1 MAAWKKRPVAVR
13 TRGSETAST
22 ADVALDAHVVSVGIW
37 LFLAADAFY
46 FAGWYFAFFYLR
58 ALNNNQAWII
68 QGLTRPNRGYGAV
81 VLLLVVLSA
90 ASYYVASRA
99 AGTRSIRWAV
109 LAPVALVLGL
119 AACLFQ
125 GYEMWH
131 LGFGLTQGGYPSV
144 FSGLTGSLIIHLT
157 VAMAW
162 LAGIV
167 AQSRSDRDTVLRSGP
182 AASFSGILLFLAGM
196 GVISFILLYFVA

>member
-68 QGLTRPNRGYGAV
+68 QGLTRPNRGFGAV

-99 AGTRSIRWAV
+99 AGTRSRTWAV

-131 LGFGLTQGGYPSV
+131 LGFSLTQGGYPSV
-144 FSGLTGSLIIHLT
+144 FSGLTGSWIIH
-157 VAMAW
+157 VAGAMVW
-162 LAGIV
+162 LAGVV
-167 AQSRSDRDTVLRSGP
+167 AQSRSGGDTVLRSGP

>member
-1 MAAWKKRPVAVR
+1 MAVR
-13 TRGSETAST
+13 TSGYETAST
-22 ADVALDAHVVSVGIW
+22 ADATLDARVVSIGIW

-68 QGLTRPNRGYGAV
+68 HDLTRPNRGFGIV

-90 ASYYVASRA
+90 TSYSVASRA
-99 AGTRSIRWAV
+99 AGARSMTWAV

-125 GYEMWH
+125 GYGMWH
-131 LGFGLTQGGYPSV
+131 LGFSPTQGGYPSV
-144 FSGLTGSLIIHLT
+144 FSGLTGSWIVQIAA
-157 VAMAW
+157 AMVW

-167 AQSRSDRDTVLRSGP
+167 AQSRPGGDTMLRPDS
-182 AASFSGILLFLAGM
+182 AVSFSWILLFLAGM
-196 GVISFILLYFVA
+196 GVISFILLYLVA

>member
-1 MAAWKKRPVAVR
+1 VAVSP
-13 TRGSETAST
+13 RGYETSST
-22 ADVALDAHVVSVGIW
+22 GDATLDARVVSIGIW

-68 QGLTRPNRGYGAV
+68 HDLTRPSRGFGTL

-90 ASYYVASRA
+90 TSYYVASRA
-99 AGTRSIRWAV
+99 TAGQSMTWAV
-109 LAPVALVLGL
+109 LAPIALVLGL

-125 GYEMWH
+125 GYGMWH
-131 LGFGLTQGGYPSV
+131 LGFSPTQGGYPSV
-144 FSGLTGSLIIHLT
+144 FSGLTGSWIIQIAA
-157 VAMAW
+157 AMAW

-167 AQSRSDRDTVLRSGP
+167 AQSRPGGDTLLRP
-182 AASFSGILLFLAGM
+182 ASAVSFSWILLFLAGM
-196 GVISFILLYFVA
+196 GVISFILLYLVA

>member
-1 MAAWKKRPVAVR
+1 VAVR
-13 TRGSETAST
+13 PHGYETASA
-22 ADVALDAHVVSVGIW
+22 ADVALDARVVSVGIW
-37 LFLAADAFY
+37 LFLAADAFF

-68 QGLTRPNRGYGAV
+68 DGLTRPNRGYGTV
-81 VLLLVVLSA
+81 VMLLVVLSA

-99 AGTRSIRWAV
+99 AGTKSMTWAV

-144 FSGLTGSLIIHLT
+144 FSGLTGSWVVHLAF
-157 VAMAW
+157 AMAW

-167 AQSRSDRDTVLRSGP
+167 VQSRPDRDTVLRSGP
-182 AASFSGILLFLAGM
+182 ATSFSGILLFLAGM
-196 GVISFILLYFVA
+196 GVISFILLYLVA

>member
-1 MAAWKKRPVAVR
+1 MAVSTP
-13 TRGSETAST
+13 GLETAS
-22 ADVALDAHVVSVGIW
+22 AAEVARDARVVVVGIW

-58 ALNNNQAWII
+58 SLNNNNAWII
-68 QGLTRPNRGYGAV
+68 QGLTRPNRGYGVV

-90 ASYYVASRA
+90 ASYFAATRS
-99 AGTRSIRWAV
+99 AGTGSRTWTV
-109 LAPVALVLGL
+109 LAAVALVLGM

-144 FSGLTGSLIIHLT
+144 FAGLTGSWIIH
-157 VAMAW
+157 VAAAMLW
-162 LAGIV
+162 LVGVIT
-167 AQSRSDRDTVLRSGP
+167 QSRPGGDTVLRPHS
-182 AASFSGILLFLAGM
+182 AEAFSWILLYLAGM
-196 GVISFILLYFVA
+196 GIISFILLYLVA